1 MSVVKNSSGV
11 ISIPSESNND
21 LGLFLVFL
29 GLALSFPVRA
39 LLDRVYPEQ
48 AWVGISAPAGVVLVV
63 FGFILIRYTRKRFW
77 LDGKSVRVK
86 DGWLKRSLR
95 YSWEDEPMIRL
106 RSQEEERGPNT
117 LEFWLV
123 NLVDGKRQYVLDRRV
138 GHHIES
144 RSLAE
149 ALAKS
154 INCPVLEKAEHGE
167 ILIPREEL
175 DLPFRERVRKQ
186 PELLGGEAS
195 KPDPCPIEC
204 DEDENS
210 QRYTWRLLSPA
221 MLNEFF
227 TLVLFVFL
235 LAVVPIFPKVIS
247 GEETAERFQLSFLD
261 IARTQ
266 HQFLYFYVSGG
277 IVAVTAFFLFGYGK
291 ELKAGRQ
298 SLDACDRLWG
308 FPVYKASIPADQ
320 LEEIWVR
327 QSARGAHLQL
337 ISDACIIT
345 GRTSNS
351 AAAVWLASRLRR
363 FYAT

>member
-11 ISIPSESNND
+11 ISIASDSNND

-29 GLALSFPVRA
+29 GLALCFPVRA
-39 LLDRVYPEQ
+39 LLDKIYPEQ
-48 AWVGISAPAGVVLVV
+48 AWVDVSAPAGIFLIV
-63 FGFILIRYTRKRFW
+63 FGFVLIRYTRKRFW
-77 LDGKSVRVK
+77 LDGKSIRVQ
-86 DGWLKRSLR
+86 DGWLKRALR
-95 YSWEDEPMIRL
+95 YQWEGEPIIRL
-106 RSQEEERGPNT
+106 RSQDEERGPNT

-138 GHHIES
+138 GHHIEC

-149 ALAKS
+149 ALANT
-154 INCPVLEKAEHGE
+154 INCPVLEKAENGE

-204 DEDENS
+204 VEDENS

-227 TLVLFVFL
+227 TLVIFVFL
-235 LAVVPIFPKVIS
+235 LAVVPIFPKPIP
-247 GEETAERFQLSFLD
+247 GEESVERFQLSFLD

-277 IVAVTAFFLFGYGK
+277 IVTLTAFFLFGYRK
-291 ELKAGRQ
+291 ELRASRK

-308 FPVYKASIPADQ
+308 VSVYKASIPADQ

-337 ISDACIIT
+337 ISDACIIN

-363 FYAT
+363 FYGT

>member
-1 MSVVKNSSGV
+1 MSVVKTTSGV

-29 GLALSFPVRA
+29 GLALAFPVRA

-48 AWVGISAPAGVVLVV
+48 TWVDGASPVGMVLIVL
-63 FGFILIRYTRKRFW
+63 GFVLMRYTRKRFW
-77 LDGKSVRVK
+77 LEGKSVRVQ
-86 DGWLKRSLR
+86 DGWLKRALR
-95 YSWEDEPMIRL
+95 FHWEDEPRIRL
-106 RSQEEERGPNT
+106 RSQDEERGSDV
-117 LEFWLV
+117 LEYWLV
-123 NLVDGKRQYVLDRRV
+123 NLVDGKRQYVLDRRL
-138 GHHIES
+138 GHQIES

-149 ALAKS
+149 ALAKA
-154 INCPVLEKAEHGE
+154 INCPLLEKAEAGE

-186 PELLGGEAS
+186 PELLGGEAT
-195 KPDPCPIEC
+195 KPEPCPIEC
-204 DEDENS
+204 EEDEHG

-227 TLVLFVFL
+227 TLVLFVVL
-235 LAVVPIFPKVIS
+235 LAVVPIFPKVDPGS
-247 GEETAERFQLSFLD
+247 DTAERFQFSFLNF
-261 IARTQ
+261 ARNN
-266 HQFLYFYVSGG
+266 HQFLYFYVSGA
-277 IVAVTAFFLFGYGK
+277 IVGLTAFFLFGYRK
-291 ELKAGRQ
+291 ELRATRK
-298 SLDACDRLWG
+298 SLDARDRLWG
-308 FPVYKASIPADQ
+308 IPVWSASIPADQ

-351 AAAVWLASRLRR
+351 SAAVWLASRLRR
-363 FYAT
+363 FYGS

>member
-1 MSVVKNSSGV
+1 MSVVKNSSGI

-29 GLALSFPVRA
+29 GLALSFPVRT
-39 LLDRVYPEQ
+39 LLDRVYPGQ
-48 AWVGISAPAGVVLVV
+48 SWVDISAPAGIVFIF

-77 LDGKSVRVK
+77 LEGKSIRVK
-86 DGWLKRSLR
+86 DGWLKRALR
-95 YSWEDEPMIRL
+95 YQWEGEPIIRL
-106 RSQEEERGPNT
+106 RSQDEERGANT

-149 ALAKS
+149 ALAKT
-154 INCPVLEKAEHGE
+154 INCPVLEKAENGE

-186 PELLGGEAS
+186 PELLGGEVA

-204 DEDENS
+204 DEDENN
-210 QRYTWRLLSPA
+210 QRYTWRLMSPA

-235 LAVVPIFPKVIS
+235 LAVVPIFPKPIP
-247 GEETAERFQLSFLD
+247 GEESVERFQLSFLD

-277 IVAVTAFFLFGYGK
+277 IVALTAFLLFGYAK
-291 ELKAGRQ
+291 ELRAGRK

-351 AAAVWLASRLRR
+351 ATAVWLASRLRR
-363 FYAT
+363 FYGT